1 MITLSREFWWRRKMT
16 KGSQI
21 HPVWQA
27 AGQRTRLSPW
37 LEHFLV
43 WRKMRRDRLE
53 LASLG
58 DAVLKDLAIDRS
70 EIPSIIHAKGNERRR
85 RHGD

>member
-1 MITLSREFWWRRKMT
+1 MAKA
-16 KGSQI
+16 SQI
-21 HPVWQA
+21 HPVWHA
-27 AGQRTRLSPW
+27 AGQRTRVSTW
-37 LEHFLV
+37 LEHFRV

-58 DAVLKDLAIDRS
+58 DAALKDLAIDRG